1 MVDGVCIVVNCVGK
15 ELVLYVKKY
24 GSKLVLEFFK
34 KDKDGKFFL
43 DGVMVVVVSSV

>member
-15 ELVLYVKKY
+15 EFVLYVKKY
-24 GSKLVLEFFK
+24 GSKLVLEFLK
-34 KDKDGKFFL
+34 RDKDGKFVL